1 MLSAHADA
9 FGPVQPEFRNA
20 RRFAPGM
27 GSFSLATP
35 IPPYDKSVLMRRKT
49 IPGRK
54 FTNDCFLNDG
64 NLLQPIRLVFKD
76 WARTTM
82 RKGRTAQMV

>member
-1 MLSAHADA
+1 M
-9 FGPVQPEFRNA
+9 P
-20 RRFAPGM
+20 
-27 GSFSLATP
+27 
-35 IPPYDKSVLMRRKT
+35 RKT
-49 IPGRK
+49 MPGRK

>member
-1 MLSAHADA
+1 
-9 FGPVQPEFRNA
+9 
-20 RRFAPGM
+20 M
-27 GSFSLATP
+27 GTLSLATP
-35 IPPYDKSVLMRRKT
+35 ILLHAKSVLMRRKT
-49 IPGRK
+49 TLGRK
-54 FTNDCFLNDG
+54 FTNDCFLDDG